1 MKNERTVKD
10 ENYYAIFGWMTNP
23 KKMGL
28 TGLELQVF
36 AIVYGFCQAQPLN
49 GYFASTSYLA
59 EFTGA
64 TARGIRKAL
73 DGLIQKGYIIREAQ
87 EKYNTFKYIA
97 IVPDFDETPPKQG
110 SGDNG
115 NTVPEGEQ
123 SSSDAEQSSPDA
135 EQSSPDAEQSSSD
148 AEQSSTNNIYIN
160 NKNHVLKE
168 KNKKEN
174 MNSISFCSFSDA
186 PNVQLTTSEFI
197 YLTRY
202 YGQALTNK
210 YITKLQ
216 KELSAGKVFKSHL
229 DIIEKRMYED
239 NTALGEQP

>member
-97 IVPDFDETPPKQG
+97 IVPDFDETPPEQG
-110 SGDNG
+110 SEDEG
-115 NTVPEGEQ
+115 NTVPEEEQ
-123 SSSDAEQSSPDA
+123 GSSDAEHISPDA
-135 EQSSPDAEQSSSD
+135 EHSSSH
-148 AEQSSTNNIYIN
+148 AEHSSTNNIYIN

-210 YITKLQ
+210 YIIKLQ
-216 KELSAGKVFKSHL
+216 KELSAGKEFKSHL

-239 NTALGEQP
+239 NPALGEQP